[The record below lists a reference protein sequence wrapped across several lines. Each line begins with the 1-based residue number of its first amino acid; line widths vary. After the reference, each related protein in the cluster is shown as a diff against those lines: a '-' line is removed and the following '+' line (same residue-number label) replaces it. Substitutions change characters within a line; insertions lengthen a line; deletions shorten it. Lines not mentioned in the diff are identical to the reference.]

1 VSPDITARTAFGAP
15 KKGGPRAKKVWT
27 NYDINPFLSMLFLN
41 PTQKILQEGREKERK
56 KKTKKKEQRNTNN
69 Y

>member
-1 VSPDITARTAFGAP
+1 
-15 KKGGPRAKKVWT
+15 
-27 NYDINPFLSMLFLN
+27 MLFLN
-41 PTQKILQEGREKERK
+41 PTQKILCGTNFPDLQEGREKERK